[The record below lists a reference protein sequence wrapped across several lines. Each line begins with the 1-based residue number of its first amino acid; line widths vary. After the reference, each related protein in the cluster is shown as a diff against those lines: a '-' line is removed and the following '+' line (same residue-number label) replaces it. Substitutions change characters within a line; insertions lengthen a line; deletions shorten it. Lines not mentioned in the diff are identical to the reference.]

1 MGQFSKCLKPMACG
15 KPHLEGCLAERLG
28 SPRGSDHVGEAKR
41 SQDAGGGVA
50 KKATERGNKIT

>member
-1 MGQFSKCLKPMACG
+1 MTCG

-41 SQDAGGGVA
+41 SQDAGGRVA